1 MIIEVKDFVRVFVDE
16 IVFLEEKYKLF
27 VKVVEFY
34 VKMYKDCMNGKGID
48 RYFFAFYVVCRG

>member
-1 MIIEVKDFVRVFVDE
+1 MRVFVDD